1 MTSNTETQFAELMEK
16 AQAIKFCMLTTLADG
31 NHLRSRPFTTQQTL
45 PDGTAWF
52 YAARESDTV
61 NEINENPEIALIYAD
76 TSAGRYLSM
85 TADAHI
91 STDRDLI
98 RRLWSPMNKA
108 FFSEGVDDPSICVI
122 EVKILEAEL
131 WEPNGTKVGQL
142 FSMAKAALGADVDVR
157 DIGRHVDVDNP
168 HAP

>member
-1 MTSNTETQFAELMEK
+1 
-16 AQAIKFCMLTTLADG
+16 
-31 NHLRSRPFTTQQTL
+31 
-45 PDGTAWF
+45 
-52 YAARESDTV
+52 
-61 NEINENPEIALIYAD
+61 
-76 TSAGRYLSM
+76 
-85 TADAHI
+85 
-91 STDRDLI
+91 
-98 RRLWSPMNKA
+98 MNKA